1 MKGEISNKVIV
12 NNICEDLELRDSMV
26 YLREMKIFKY
36 GWIIEFKGE
45 NSDYVSFVNYFKKFG
60 FF

>member
-12 NNICEDLELRDSMV
+12 NNICEDLELRDSMA

-36 GWIIEFKGE
+36 G
-45 NSDYVSFVNYFKKFG
+45 
-60 FF
+60 